1 MPMKHTQDLTLDA
14 LSRRFPTSF
23 QWGVATSA
31 FQIEGASREDGKGE
45 SIWDR
50 FCTQPGVIADAS
62 NGDVACDHYHR
73 LETDLDLIAS
83 LGLDVY
89 RFSVSWPRVQPLGH
103 GPWNEKG
110 LDFYE
115 RLVEGLLKRGV
126 RPCLTLNH
134 WDLPQTLQDAGG
146 WNNRETVFRFV
157 EYAQGINRRLGDRL
171 AMLTTHNEPWV
182 MAVLGHEQGI
192 FAPGIQSRKV
202 ALQVSHHLLLSHG
215 LAVQALRAD
224 GGCPNLGIVL
234 NLGHVEPAS
243 GSPEDLKAAETG
255 CGWGRRWYL
264 DPLFKGRYPAELI
277 EALGEDTPVI
287 KDGDLQAI
295 AAPIDHL
302 GVNYYTRSV
311 FRASSPFDV
320 KTSGLPLTDM
330 GWEIYPRGLTE
341 LLCWLHQEYPMP
353 AIWITENGAAFD
365 DPVQHGRVHDSRR
378 VAYLQDHIGAVA
390 QAIERDVPVAGY
402 MVWSLMDNFEWSS
415 GYGKRFGIVHVD
427 YATQQRTLKDS
438 ALWCRQLMQEVRQ
451 LRQAAAQHRTDRQG
465 D

>member
-1 MPMKHTQDLTLDA
+1 MSMKNTQDLTPNA
-14 LSRRFPTSF
+14 LSRCFPASF

-50 FCTQPGVIADAS
+50 FCAQPGVIADAS

-73 LETDLDLIAS
+73 LESDLDLIAS

-89 RFSVSWPRVQPLGH
+89 RFSVSWPRVQPQGQ
-103 GPWNEKG
+103 GAWNEKG

-115 RLVEGLLKRGV
+115 RLVDGLIQRGV

-134 WDLPQTLQDAGG
+134 WDLPQALQDSGG
-146 WNNRETVFRFV
+146 WNNRETVHRFV
-157 EYAQGINRRLGDRL
+157 DYAQGINQRLGDRL

-192 FAPGIQSRKV
+192 FAPGIRSRSV

-243 GSPEDLKAAETG
+243 QSPEDLKAAETG

-264 DPLFKGRYPAELI
+264 DPLFKGQYPAELI
-277 EALGEDTPVI
+277 EALGEDAPVI

-320 KTSGLPLTDM
+320 NTSGLPLTDM

-341 LLCWLHQEYPMP
+341 LLCWLNQEYPMP

-365 DPVQHGRVHDSRR
+365 DPVQEGRVHDGRR
-378 VAYLQDHIGAVA
+378 VAYLQDHIAAVA
-390 QAIERDVPVAGY
+390 AALERDVPVAGY
-402 MVWSLMDNFEWSS
+402 MVWSLMDNFEWAS
-415 GYGKRFGIVHVD
+415 GYSKRFGIVHVD
-427 YATQQRTLKDS
+427 YATQERTLKDS
-438 ALWCRQLMQEVRQ
+438 ALWCRELMQEVRK
-451 LRQAAAQHRTDRQG
+451 LRQAAGPQGSRRQG